1 KKITC
6 LFLSASHAHHLYELA
21 LSVDLVLLDSL
32 VKCLERHYN
41 KTVSDLLCHVVPLH
55 RHPDLVGACADLVNS
70 EWQRS
75 RAARIHSLEK
85 SCDGFPVCLVLVS
98 RADQLLGHAR
108 LSLVV
113 GQPRS
118 LFVETVVVSR
128 EPRGK
133 GYGRRMMEATER
145 YARSRGFWRLCLTT
159 HDKQHFYAHLGF
171 VLSEPVQNAGSM
183 TTFMPMEVLQRFSRP
198 PATSGEGDE
207 SGLNQTSSPPPQSP
221 PLAPIAP
228 FLNPPLSPQA
238 TPLAPFQLMPT
249 LLAPPPP
256 SPANHLP
263 PPPPRPPPPSGLKTL
278 GSKDPPGQTLL
289 ETLYR
294 DLKGQPIYWMKK
306 EL

>member
-1 KKITC
+1 MCDAEVT
-6 LFLSASHAHHLYELA
+6 
-21 LSVDLVLLDSL
+21 
-32 VKCLERHYN
+32 
-41 KTVSDLLCHVVPLH
+41 VVPLH
-55 RHPDLVGACADLVNS
+55 RRPDLVGACADLVNS

-128 EPRGK
+128 ELRGK
-133 GYGRRMMEATER
+133 GYGRRLMEATER

-198 PATSGEGDE
+198 PATSGEGDK
-207 SGLNQTSSPPPQSP
+207 SGLNQTYSLPPKSL
-221 PLAPIAP
+221 PLAPPAP
-228 FLNPPLSPQA
+228 FLNPPLSQA
-238 TPLAPFQLMPT
+238 PPLALFQLMPT
-249 LLAPPPP
+249 LSAPPPPLAPPPP

-263 PPPPRPPPPSGLKTL
+263 PPPPLPPPSSGLKTL

-289 ETLYR
+289 ETPYR

>member
-1 KKITC
+1 MCDAEVT
-6 LFLSASHAHHLYELA
+6 
-21 LSVDLVLLDSL
+21 
-32 VKCLERHYN
+32 
-41 KTVSDLLCHVVPLH
+41 VVPLH
-55 RHPDLVGACADLVNS
+55 RRPDLVGACADLVNS

-85 SCDGFPVCLVLVS
+85 SCDSFPVCLVLVS
-98 RADQLLGHAR
+98 RVDQLLGHAR

-128 EPRGK
+128 ELRGK
-133 GYGRRMMEATER
+133 GYGRRLMEATER

-183 TTFMPMEVLQRFSRP
+183 TTFMPMEVLQRFSQP
-198 PATSGEGDE
+198 PSTGREGDKL
-207 SGLNQTSSPPPQSP
+207 GLNRTSSPSRTAHASPPPQSP
-221 PLAPIAP
+221 PLAPPAS

-238 TPLAPFQLMPT
+238 PPLAPFQLMPA

-256 SPANHLP
+256 LAPPPAPHLSLTP
-263 PPPPRPPPPSGLKTL
+263 PPPPPPLGLKTL
-278 GSKDPPGQTLL
+278 GSQDPPAGQTLL
-289 ETLYR
+289 ETPYR
-294 DLKGQPIYWMKK
+294 DHKGQPIYWMKK

>member
-1 KKITC
+1 MCDAEVT
-6 LFLSASHAHHLYELA
+6 
-21 LSVDLVLLDSL
+21 
-32 VKCLERHYN
+32 
-41 KTVSDLLCHVVPLH
+41 VVPLH
-55 RHPDLVGACADLVNS
+55 RRPDLVGACADLVNS

-85 SCDGFPVCLVLVS
+85 SCDGFPVCLVMVS

-128 EPRGK
+128 ELRGK

-221 PLAPIAP
+221 PLAPPAP

-238 TPLAPFQLMPT
+238 PPLAPFQLMPT
-249 LLAPPPP
+249 PLTPPPPPPLAPPPP

-289 ETLYR
+289 ETPYR